1 MEYIFGLPDKLKI
14 KSDSVVELPIGETIT
29 VERDLKDRAITDTFT
44 VVSQDVALEGYDC
57 WYTYYTISGHYRF
70 ETKKTDGIE
79 QRITELEIM
88 QIESEQ
94 VISDM
99 QLDIAEL
106 QKKED

>member
-14 KSDSVVELPIGETIT
+14 KSDSAVELPIGETIT
-29 VERDLKDRAITDTFT
+29 VTRDLKDRIITDTFT
-44 VVSQDVALEGYDC
+44 VVSQDASLGGRDYD
-57 WYTYYTISGHYRF
+57 YTYYTIKNHYRF
-70 ETKKTDGIE
+70 EEKKTDGIE
-79 QRITELEIM
+79 QRITDLEIM

-106 QKKED
+106 QKKEG

>member
-29 VERDLKDRAITDTFT
+29 VERDLKDRVITDTFT
-44 VVSQDVALEGYDC
+44 VVSQDASLGGRDY
-57 WYTYYTISGHYRF
+57 WYTYYTIKNHYRF

-106 QKKED
+106 QKKEG

>member
-14 KSDSVVELPIGETIT
+14 KSDSAIELPIGETIT
-29 VERDLKDRAITDTFT
+29 VERDLKDRVITDTFT
-44 VVSQDVALEGYDC
+44 VVSHDVTLEGYDC
-57 WYTYYTISGHYRF
+57 WYTYYTISRHYRF

-79 QRITELEIM
+79 QRITDLEIM

-106 QKKED
+106 QKKEG